1 MRRLDCFPPRLWQAH
16 DADGSPCLEWRRQ
29 PHGLGRM
36 LRTQWVIE
44 RSQCLYRC
52 LDLSHVP
59 ASGRAQALA
68 LKLAGLSPFR
78 LPGHYAVWR
87 DGWVQLWLWDEQQ
100 RQRLAEAQQAASGC
114 LCLPETLL
122 QAPPA
127 ATPEPSVRLV
137 RVQDGVDLQVW
148 RAGVL
153 RASVFQDGL
162 PLSAM
167 AWQAVRGV
175 PGVRLPERLEEEV
188 PACLERPWASGASL
202 VGRDW
207 ERWLPYGLAATL
219 LAGSAF
225 NLTQG
230 AQWWWAERGL
240 AGQQVALALQVE
252 PVLAARTRAM
262 QAESEIQALLR
273 LQDAPSQV
281 ELLRTVAGLL
291 PEDSRLLSWRF
302 RENALELLIQTS
314 RADPRFFVQRLQ
326 EGGRFQDVRVEPSP
340 RGDGLQLAMNIRQGE

>member
-1 MRRLDCFPPRLWQAH
+1 MRRLDCLPPRLWQGR
-16 DADGSPCLEWRRQ
+16 DEEGSPCVEWRRQ
-29 PHGLGRM
+29 PRGLGRM
-36 LRTQWVIE
+36 LRPQWVIE

-59 ASGRAQALA
+59 SSGRAQALA

-100 RQRLAEAQQAASGC
+100 RQGLAASQEAMSGC

-122 QAPPA
+122 QVPPA
-127 ATPEPSVRLV
+127 PTPESVVRLV
-137 RVQDGVDLQVW
+137 RVQRGMDLQVW

-162 PLSAM
+162 PLSIG
-167 AWQAVRGV
+167 AWQALRGV
-175 PGVRLPERLEEEV
+175 PGVHVPERLEAEV
-188 PACLERPWASGASL
+188 VPSLERPWASGASL
-202 VGRDW
+202 AGRDW
-207 ERWLPYGLAATL
+207 ERWLPYGMAATL

-240 AGQQVALALQVE
+240 AGQQAALAQQVE

-291 PEDSRLLSWRF
+291 PEDSRLLSWRY
-302 RENALELLIQTS
+302 RENTLELLIDTR

-340 RGDGLQLAMNIRQGE
+340 RADGLQLAMSIRQGE